1 MKTIN
6 TMKKYAVLLLT
17 IGLLNACTTAPAT
30 KTEEAI
36 SEKPSLNE
44 YNIGE
49 KWTWLEKSVAGEK
62 IRWEGE
68 ERMEVVDFNGGLGL
82 WNGSDTVEVVN
93 DSDQNQ
99 SSTPFRDWPLKVGK
113 KWKYESE
120 WKNAEGTAMITS
132 QDVEV
137 VSYGEVVVLAGRF
150 MAYKIEHKGTFTNTR
165 SGSGKMNDT
174 YWYAPAL
181 KMNIKHVQDD
191 GYGSYVLEL
200 YDYKSGK

>member
-1 MKTIN
+1 
-6 TMKKYAVLLLT
+6 MKKYALLLIA
-17 IGLLNACTTAPAT
+17 IGLLNGCITTSRT
-30 KTEEAI
+30 QKEVTVTEK
-36 SEKPSLNE
+36 SSLSD
-44 YNIGE
+44 YQLGE

-68 ERMEVVDFNGGLGL
+68 ERLEVVDFNGTLGF
-82 WNGSDTVEVVN
+82 WNGTDTVLVSNTLTQE
-93 DSDQNQ
+93 Q
-99 SSTPFRDWPLKVGK
+99 SSTPFRNWPLKVGK

-137 VSYGEVVVLAGRF
+137 VSYEEVAVLAGRF
-150 MAYKIEHKGTFTNTR
+150 MAYRIEHKGTFTNSR
-165 SGSGKMNDT
+165 AGSGKMNDT

-181 KMNIKHVQDD
+181 KKDIKHVQDD

>member
-1 MKTIN
+1 
-6 TMKKYAVLLLT
+6 MKKHALLLLVA
-17 IGLLNACTTAPAT
+17 IGLLNACNTAPTT
-30 KTEEAI
+30 KTEATLTER
-36 SEKPSLNE
+36 SSLNE
-44 YNIGE
+44 YKIGE

-68 ERMEVVDFNGGLGL
+68 ERLEVVDFNGSLGF
-82 WNGSDTVEVVN
+82 WNGIDTILVASTLTQEH
-93 DSDQNQ
+93 
-99 SSTPFRDWPLKVGK
+99 SSTPFRDWPIEVGK

-137 VSYGEVVVLAGRF
+137 VSYGEVAVLAGRF
-150 MAYKIEHKGTFTNTR
+150 MAYKIEHKGTFTNSR
-165 SGSGKMNDT
+165 AGSGKMNDT

-181 KMNIKHVQDD
+181 KKDIKHVQDD

>member
-1 MKTIN
+1 
-6 TMKKYAVLLLT
+6 
-17 IGLLNACTTAPAT
+17 
-30 KTEEAI
+30 
-36 SEKPSLNE
+36 
-44 YNIGE
+44 
-49 KWTWLEKSVAGEK
+49 VAGEK

-68 ERMEVVDFNGGLGL
+68 ERMEVVHYNGSLGF
-82 WNGSDTVEVVN
+82 WNGTDTVLVSN
-93 DSDQNQ
+93 NSDRNQ

-150 MAYKIEHKGTFTNTR
+150 MAYKIEHVGTFTNTK

-174 YWYAPAL
+174 YWYSPAL
-181 KMNIKHVQDD
+181 KMNIRHVQDD

>member
-1 MKTIN
+1 
-6 TMKKYAVLLLT
+6 MKKYTLFVFVL
-17 IGLLNACTTAPAT
+17 GLLIACNTAPSA
-30 KTEEAI
+30 KTEVTTT
-36 SEKPSLNE
+36 EKPSLNE
-44 YNIGE
+44 FSIGE
-49 KWTWLEKSVAGEK
+49 KWTWIEKSMAGEQ

-68 ERMEVVDFNGGLGL
+68 EQLEVVDFNGNLGF
-82 WNGSDTVEVVN
+82 WHGSDTVLISTN
-93 DSDQNQ
+93 LDQEQ

-137 VSYGEVVVLAGRF
+137 VSYGEVTVLAGRF
-150 MAYKIEHKGTFTNTR
+150 MAYKIEHTGTFTNTN

-174 YWYAPAL
+174 YWYSPAL
-181 KMNIKHVQDD
+181 KMNIRHTQDD

-200 YDYKSGK
+200 YGYKSGQNTHE